1 MAIKEVWIEDGC
13 MTTGF
18 CQKTCPEVFVVEQEA
33 YVIDNA
39 KIEDFE
45 EEIKEAAANC
55 PAEVIKYR

>member
-1 MAIKEVWIEDGC
+1 